1 MLHESA
7 RRVRGIMGAANQF
20 RTVCY
25 DIHERPGRESR
36 PIPRPSFMPSQTRN
50 YLLFFLS
57 FILIFAGYSWFRN
70 WQFPPPKPLPEEARP
85 GIEELSRVIAASLPS
100 GEIGDAARLVSA
112 VKYTYK
118 DDRDS
123 VLAAMQEKLDN
134 DKKAAEKAA
143 AAKPKLPVKPAETI
157 ALGGD
162 DYYLAVTLTNRGAGV
177 RDLTLTPFEAADSD
191 GKPALDANGKP
202 LPLQLIPP
210 SDETSFAV
218 YHYAKPGD
226 DRPLDTLGNRDWHV
240 EKKINADEQQVSFDT
255 ELPEF
260 GIKIVKTFTL
270 HPHEYHLGL
279 TVRIERLAGAK
290 ELKPFQYQLA
300 GGHGLPI
307 EGKWYTTVFR
317 NALFDWIDANG
328 KNQRNL
334 LDNRTIASTG
344 GSDRIA
350 ETGPRLQY
358 AAVTNQYFASAIA
371 VADDQDIIKFV
382 RATVEATPEPTKQQ
396 FDDITVRAIS
406 DELKLK
412 AGESVEHKY
421 ILYHGPIKVALL
433 EKLGGKG
440 EITARSGQSVCQPP
454 APEYAHRFRHL
465 QQQPVFQLLVH
476 GHHLFHKRRPLAHQR
491 DAARQPERRHL
502 HHLGDGAGAAD
513 HAARFPASGGEHGP
527 AAGRDG
533 EDSAGGQEAHRAVQ
547 E

>member
-1 MLHESA
+1 M
-7 RRVRGIMGAANQF
+7 
-20 RTVCY
+20 
-25 DIHERPGRESR
+25 
-36 PIPRPSFMPSQTRN
+36 
-50 YLLFFLS
+50 
-57 FILIFAGYSWFRN
+57 
-70 WQFPPPKPLPEEARP
+70 
-85 GIEELSRVIAASLPS
+85 
-100 GEIGDAARLVSA
+100 
-112 VKYTYK
+112 
-118 DDRDS
+118 
-123 VLAAMQEKLDN
+123 
-134 DKKAAEKAA
+134 
-143 AAKPKLPVKPAETI
+143 
-157 ALGGD
+157 
-162 DYYLAVTLTNRGAGV
+162 TLTNRGAGV

-279 TVRIERLAGAK
+279 TVRIERLTGAK
-290 ELKPFQYQLA
+290 DLKPFQYQLA

-382 RATVEATPEPTKQQ
+382 RATVESTPVPTKRQ

-421 ILYHGPIKVALL
+421 VLYHGPIKVCAT
-433 EKLGGKG
+433 GKTRRQRRNLSG
-440 EITARSGQSVCQPP
+440 FGQSLCQPP

-476 GHHLFHKRRPLAHQR
+476 RHHLFYERRPLAHQR
-491 DAARQPERRHL
+491 DAAC
-502 HHLGDGAGAAD
+502 
-513 HAARFPASGGEHGP
+513 
-527 AAGRDG
+527 
-533 EDSAGGQEAHRAVQ
+533 
-547 E
+547 